1 MANLSKRKNN
11 RNNNNRRSRKKSNLS
26 KKMDM
31 FKKELS
37 LDPDKEFVTQF
48 QVLVDFYFK
57 NPKLFNLIGEKLDN
71 VFIKN

>member
-1 MANLSKRKNN
+1 MTNISKN
-11 RNNNNRRSRKKSNLS
+11 RNNRRRSRKKSNLS

-31 FKKELS
+31 FKEELS
-37 LDPDKEFVTQF
+37 LDADKEFVTQF